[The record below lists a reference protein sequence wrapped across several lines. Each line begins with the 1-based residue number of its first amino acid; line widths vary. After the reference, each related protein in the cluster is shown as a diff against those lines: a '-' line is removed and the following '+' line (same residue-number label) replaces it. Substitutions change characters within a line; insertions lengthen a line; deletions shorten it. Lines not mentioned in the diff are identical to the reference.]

1 MLSQY
6 EENFHSFLYRRNNM
20 RRRLNKHICWLT
32 HSKNNFK
39 SQKDKLLALIICKCN
54 IFSKNGQ
61 INKTTKIVFQ
71 IFSIDCDM
79 L

>member
-1 MLSQY
+1 
-6 EENFHSFLYRRNNM
+6 M
-20 RRRLNKHICWLT
+20 RRRLNKHICCLT

-39 SQKDKLLALIICKCN
+39 SQKDKLLALIAEGN

-61 INKTTKIVFQ
+61 INKTTKMVFQ

>member
-1 MLSQY
+1 
-6 EENFHSFLYRRNNM
+6 M
-20 RRRLNKHICWLT
+20 RRRLNKHICSLT

-39 SQKDKLLALIICKCN
+39 SQKGEPFQLDAVKVIY
-54 IFSKNGQ
+54 SKNGQ
-61 INKTTKIVFQ
+61 INKTTKMVFQ